1 MAVEW
6 EFRRQTIICSEAL
19 LRILRAA
26 LAANGDD
33 LETTVIYLAV
43 ACGSAS
49 GAIRN
54 ASLAAAPPGPG
65 RIAPQHYGGV
75 SRRQIA
81 LSTGLPR
88 ETVRRKIAALLARGD
103 LVPEG
108 ARVRVRAGALEDA
121 RNAEFARTLLKEFGR
136 AGAQAQAP
144 APGDPGEPRSDPNRV
159 TQG

>member
-1 MAVEW
+1 MEEELAVEW

-26 LAANGDD
+26 LATNGDD
-33 LETTVIYLAV
+33 LETTVIHLAV

-49 GAIRN
+49 GALRN
-54 ASLAAAPPGPG
+54 ASLTAAPPG
-65 RIAPQHYGGV
+65 RIAPEHYGGV

-88 ETVRRKIAALLARGD
+88 ETVRRKIAVLLARGD

-108 ARVRVRAGALEDA
+108 ARVRVRSGALEDV
-121 RNAEFARTLLKEFGR
+121 RNFEFARTLLREFGR
-136 AGAQAQAP
+136 AGAQAPLAVDQSTPRA
-144 APGDPGEPRSDPNRV
+144 DPDRV
-159 TQG
+159 TQD